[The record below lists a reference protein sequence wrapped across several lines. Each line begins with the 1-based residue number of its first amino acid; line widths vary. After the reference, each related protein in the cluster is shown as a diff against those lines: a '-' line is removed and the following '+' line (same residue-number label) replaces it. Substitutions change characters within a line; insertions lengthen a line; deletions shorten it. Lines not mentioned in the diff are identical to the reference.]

1 MNPMNLIKTDG
12 AWPRISA
19 ALILS
24 LSLTACNDGGIV
36 GTGSGSEPAADK
48 QPTEIAES
56 PAAAGASLSS
66 LPSAEKQRQ
75 ICNSI
80 PPDAPASLLG
90 LAATL
95 SVTLENDEATAF
107 SCIWQPISTSSGSTS
122 GRVSITIDSNPALWK
137 SVITDSSGKY
147 LGPSRSVLNN
157 GYIVHSADECRS
169 GIVIPPENGLT
180 LTLDY
185 ENLTA
190 CRSGT
195 DHQPDVVLESL
206 NQLGRDTLET
216 LRQILK

>member
-56 PAAAGASLSS
+56 PAAAGASLSG

-107 SCIWQPISTSSGSTS
+107 SCIWQPISTSTS
-122 GRVSITIDSNPALWK
+122 GRVSVTIDSNPGLWN
-137 SVITDSSGKY
+137 SVTTDSSGKY
-147 LGPSRSVLNN
+147 LGPSPSVLNN
-157 GYIVHSADECRS
+157 GYIVHSANECQS
-169 GIVIPPENGLT
+169 GVVIPPENGLT

-190 CRSGT
+190 CHSGT
-195 DHQPDVVLESL
+195 DHQPDVVLASL

-216 LRQILK
+216 LQQILN